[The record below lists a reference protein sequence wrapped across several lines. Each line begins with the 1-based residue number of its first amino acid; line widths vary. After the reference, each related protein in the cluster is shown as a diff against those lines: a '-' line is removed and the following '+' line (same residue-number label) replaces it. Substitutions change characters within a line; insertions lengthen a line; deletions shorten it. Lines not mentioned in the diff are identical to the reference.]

1 MGWQLEEA
9 WGQRFRCRKRHD
21 PPKTHLPQYPTLL
34 LDLWWQRHPR
44 DIPQWLVIEFGSMQ
58 TSWHTSA
65 IRLAVRSLTSLCCII
80 GKPLYG
86 RERARSTVKLWP
98 HKQWVGMFLG
108 CQPYLKATA
117 SQKAPSCRTKLNFFN
132 GSEVSQLEAPFSCP
146 KSMALCN
153 VAGTFFLM
161 TDADSLEV
169 FRHCWWTALFC
180 CDLGLDAL
188 KGALQPLLFN
198 KVAQRWWDGFRGAE
212 LSSGHPGWIRNA
224 ESLGGRPRS
233 QSIDCFW
240 DVDPSGSFTYAD
252 WSHSRAFVQCN
263 QSTGKEGRKAF
274 GFHKWC
280 TKSSSK

>member
-1 MGWQLEEA
+1 MLSVAGGDGLAIGRGMGSKIQMSKKARPPQNPLATISNLASWSVMAEA
-9 WGQRFRCRKRHD
+9 SERHS
-21 PPKTHLPQYPTLL
+21 PVTGY
-34 LDLWWQRHPR
+34 R
-44 DIPQWLVIEFGSMQ
+44 VGSMQ

-153 VAGTFFLM
+153 VAGTLFLM

-169 FRHCWWTALFC
+169 FRCCWWTALFC

-224 ESLGGRPRS
+224 ETS
-233 QSIDCFW
+233 QSRW
-240 DVDPSGSFTYAD
+240 
-252 WSHSRAFVQCN
+252 
-263 QSTGKEGRKAF
+263 KAQA
-274 GFHKWC
+274 
-280 TKSSSK
+280 TIYINL